1 MLSGQRR
8 DDCVHETKQIEGRNF
23 VEVWLLAMLV
33 FISRVHVSLQEL
45 TWILADVISRVGS
58 IDIACEF

>member
-1 MLSGQRR
+1 M
-8 DDCVHETKQIEGRNF
+8 HETKQIEGRNF

-33 FISRVHVSLQEL
+33 PISRVHVSLQEL

>member
-1 MLSGQRR
+1 M
-8 DDCVHETKQIEGRNF
+8 HETKQIEGRNF